1 MGGAVQRRTW
11 GMMRVVTRCACPGA
25 GPWSGPCWRCGRLVT
40 VETWT
45 ERHADGTAT
54 RHTDHGCTDSTRIVA
69 RGSTGA
75 GVPIQGVALRWHCLH
90 ARRGGLWYGAGHA

>member
-11 GMMRVVTRCACPGA
+11 GMMRAVTRCACPGA

-54 RHTDHGCTDSTRIVA
+54 RHTRTTDAPLDWRIVA
-69 RGSTGA
+69 ARLDGRVTGPCTNP
-75 GVPIQGVALRWHCLH
+75 GPSPV
-90 ARRGGLWYGAGHA
+90 